1 MPSVLFAWFH
11 RRVGNEIGRKVS
23 SVIAVKEPVNVEGV
37 LRAKGGIGAEE
48 IRQLEQAVAAE
59 QIREL
64 RAEAN
69 SLLNE
74 IEEGDKS
81 KAKTAAAGIAFYFL
95 GDHDA
100 AEALLG
106 KAATA
111 DAVAAFYLGHAL
123 HALGRFIEAADT
135 FDSARKQGHD
145 SVQCLL
151 FEAGAAR
158 AGLDVDRAEKLL
170 KQASQSGATT
180 KAGAEYCY
188 QMGCVLADKGD
199 TYGAVEYFERAIDM
213 NPQHSRALFWLA
225 NENAL
230 RGNDDEAIKL
240 YERSLSRAPMHLS
253 ALMNLGLLYEDSENY
268 GAAAFCFRR
277 VVEVDPT
284 HERARLYLK
293 DIDAAADM
301 YYDEDSQKNQAR
313 IQQILEIPVT
323 DFELSVRS
331 RNCLQKMGIRNLGDL
346 TRVTEQDLLGGKN
359 FGETSLQE
367 IKDMMVSKGLRL
379 GQAMVGKERS
389 RDLSFVHEQLD
400 PAQQALLGRTVSD
413 LNLSVRA
420 RKCMTRLGIS
430 SLGELVLRTPDELL
444 ESKNFGVTSLNEVR
458 GKLGELGLKL
468 RND

>member
-1 MPSVLFAWFH
+1 
-11 RRVGNEIGRKVS
+11 
-23 SVIAVKEPVNVEGV
+23 VIAVKEPVNVQGV
-37 LRAKGGIGAEE
+37 LRGKGGVGAEE
-48 IRQLEQAVAAE
+48 IRQLEQAVAAD

-64 RAEAN
+64 RMEAN
-69 SLLNE
+69 ALLNE

-81 KAKTAAAGIAFYFL
+81 KAKTISAGLAFYFV

-106 KAATA
+106 KAAA
-111 DAVAAFYLGHAL
+111 SDAIAAFYLGHAL
-123 HALGRFIEAADT
+123 HALGRFEESAAA
-135 FDSARKQGHD
+135 FESARKQGYD
-145 SVQCLL
+145 AVQSLL

-158 AGLDVDRAEKLL
+158 AGRDVDRAEKLL
-170 KQASQSGATT
+170 KQASQGGATT

-213 NPQHSRALFWLA
+213 SPQHSRALFWLA

-230 RGNDDEAIKL
+230 RGNDEEAIKL
-240 YERSLSRAPMHLS
+240 YERSLSKAPMHLS
-253 ALMNLGLLYEDSENY
+253 ALMNLGLLYEDAENY

-284 HERARLYLK
+284 HQRARLYLK

-301 YYDEDSQKNQAR
+301 YYDEDSLKNQAR
-313 IQQILEIPVT
+313 MQQILEIPVT

-346 TRVTEQDLLGGKN
+346 TRVSEQDLLGGKN

-379 GQAMVGKERS
+379 GQTLVGKDRS

-420 RKCMTRLGIS
+420 RKCMTRLGIA

-458 GKLGELGLKL
+458 GKLAELGLKL